1 MKPSQ
6 EKRNHLLIQLLNL
19 LDWFEYEFERKFMDQ
34 SQENETIDVM
44 RAAGI
49 LGVEKRRIYDITNAL
64 MGANVLQKQGKSHY
78 KWM

>member
-1 MKPSQ
+1 
-6 EKRNHLLIQLLNL
+6 
-19 LDWFEYEFERKFMDQ
+19 
-34 SQENETIDVM
+34 M

-49 LGVEKRRIYDITNAL
+49 FGVEKRHIYDITNAL